1 MKKLDPEQ
9 ERELDEALA
18 QARAAFADKSEEQI
32 LDEVVELIHQMREA
46 RRNEAAAKTSA
57 LSQPSTPMY
66 WRPA

>member
-18 QARAAFADKSEEQI
+18 QARAAFAVKSEEQI

-46 RRNEAAAKTSA
+46 RRNAAATKTSA
-57 LSQPSTPMY
+57 
-66 WRPA
+66 